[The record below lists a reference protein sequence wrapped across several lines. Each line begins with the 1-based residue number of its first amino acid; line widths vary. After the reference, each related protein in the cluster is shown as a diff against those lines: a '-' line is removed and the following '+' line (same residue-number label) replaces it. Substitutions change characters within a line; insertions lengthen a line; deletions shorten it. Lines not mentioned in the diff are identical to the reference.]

1 MNIVKKLGRHYRRI
15 RGLDNESRWFLIT
28 KIYIPRFIGIGFFP
42 LSIIL
47 ALLLRCLLICIEPL
61 ITIRF
66 GRMHSQSIGTWD
78 IPMELY
84 LCQKDAGIH
93 PPKSFDIFYHYDP
106 DRKTLKN
113 PPKITQI
120 VPNKQIQKMVETNL
134 RVIQSSSILDGLNR
148 MISKGSGRFNV
159 PLALPFDSDD
169 LLSKYPP
176 HFSFTEEEEALGK
189 SELRRMGMMDHDKF
203 VCFHARD
210 GEFTYIQRPRMV
222 SIYGDWQDQPY
233 RNAKLENFL
242 PVADHLSQLGYY
254 VLRMGQWSKTP
265 MIHDNPKVIDYATI
279 FQNDFMDAYLSAK
292 CVFFIG
298 TNSGMTSIP
307 MMYRRPLA
315 LVNLVPYSEL
325 PYSGVNDLFIPKKYH
340 SEKWDRF
347 LTLREVLSEP
357 LLLNYS
363 NKADIEA
370 NRFYDDMGISIVE
383 NSAEE
388 ICALVTE
395 LDDRM
400 KGHSQYCPEDQELQ
414 LKFRYI
420 MREHSDKY
428 PFSISWS
435 QRAIGV
441 SFLKTYTNFLD

>member
-1 MNIVKKLGRHYRRI
+1 
-15 RGLDNESRWFLIT
+15 
-28 KIYIPRFIGIGFFP
+28 
-42 LSIIL
+42 
-47 ALLLRCLLICIEPL
+47 
-61 ITIRF
+61 
-66 GRMHSQSIGTWD
+66 
-78 IPMELY
+78 MELY
-84 LCQKDAGIH
+84 LCQKDAGMH

-120 VPNKQIQKMVETNL
+120 VPNKQIQKMLENNL
-134 RVIQSSSILDGLNR
+134 RVIQSCSILDGLNR
-148 MISKGSGRFNV
+148 RISKGSGRFNV

-176 HFSFTEEEEALGK
+176 HFSFTEEEEVLGR
-189 SELRRMGMMDHDKF
+189 SELRRMGMTDHDKF

-222 SIYGDWQDQPY
+222 SIYGDWQEQPY
-233 RNAKLENFL
+233 RNAQLGNFL

-254 VLRMGQWSKTP
+254 VIRMGQWSKTP

-292 CVFFIG
+292 CLFFIG

-325 PYSGVNDLFIPKKYH
+325 AYSGINDLFIPKKYH
-340 SEKWDRF
+340 SEKWGRF
-347 LTLREVLSEP
+347 LTLREVLNEP

-363 NKADIEA
+363 NKSNIEA

-388 ICALVTE
+388 IYALVTE

-400 KGHSQYCPEDQELQ
+400 KGNSQYSPEDQELQ
-414 LKFRYI
+414 QKFRYI

-428 PFSISWS
+428 PFSIAWS
-435 QRAIGV
+435 RRAIGA